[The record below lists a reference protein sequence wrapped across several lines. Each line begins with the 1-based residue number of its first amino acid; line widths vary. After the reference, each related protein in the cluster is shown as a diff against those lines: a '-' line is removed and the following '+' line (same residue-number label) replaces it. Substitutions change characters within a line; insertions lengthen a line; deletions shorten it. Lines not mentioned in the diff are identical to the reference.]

1 MPILSFEETDST
13 KTEVSIP
20 KSWSQ
25 KLGEVGCK
33 KNRRLAENKYEM
45 RKKKKKLKMNKKK
58 NIQAI
63 SQMINY

>member
-45 RKKKKKLKMNKKK
+45 RKKKKTK
-58 NIQAI
+58 NE
-63 SQMINY
+63 